1 MLGYYKNEEATN
13 EVFTDDGYFRTG
25 DYGKLT
31 KKGQIMITGRK
42 KNIIILGNGKN
53 IYPEELEDYIGGIPY
68 VLENIVYA
76 ARDEEGAEACLAVQC
91 VVDPELLQQE
101 GKEALEAKLK
111 RDVFAALESLP
122 VYKQVT
128 KVIIREE
135 PFVKTTTNKIRRAKD
150 GSPM

>member
-1 MLGYYKNEEATN
+1 MLGYYKNEEATA
-13 EVFTDDGYFRTG
+13 EVFTEDGYFRTG

-53 IYPEELEDYIGGIPY
+53 IYPEELEDYVGGIPY
-68 VLENIVYA
+68 VLESIVYA
-76 ARDEEGAEACLAVQC
+76 ARDDEGAEAALAVQC
-91 VVDPELLQQE
+91 SVDPDLLAKE

-111 RDVFAALESLP
+111 HDVFAALESLP
-122 VYKQVT
+122 TYKQIT